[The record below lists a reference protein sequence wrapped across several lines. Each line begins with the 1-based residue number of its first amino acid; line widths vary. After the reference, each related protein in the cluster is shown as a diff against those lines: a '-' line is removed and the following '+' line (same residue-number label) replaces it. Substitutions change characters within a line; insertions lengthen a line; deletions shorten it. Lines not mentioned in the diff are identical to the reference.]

1 MDDSPSLDTPN
12 TTCMHIQELVNAMY
26 CTHTI
31 VQHTSMSAAMSAR
44 LMTGHF
50 SALMRAD
57 QEGGGEG
64 LLTQCCN
71 MAWNPASADGWSR
84 SMTWT

>member
-1 MDDSPSLDTPN
+1 
-12 TTCMHIQELVNAMY
+12 
-26 CTHTI
+26 
-31 VQHTSMSAAMSAR
+31 MSAAMSAR

-84 SMTWT
+84 SMTWTRQKYEHALHDCSFDTLYQLRFLTFLVL